1 MRPRSRESDPALP
14 EILTLREL
22 GKTYAEIS
30 KTLNLSYTKTWNLA
44 NIDKA
49 RAQGILRNFREKAL
63 REEEE
68 RLMKQRRG

>member
-14 EILTLREL
+14 EILALREL

-68 RLMKQRRG
+68 RLMKKRSG